1 MPHLPRLRHLRSKAA
16 TPAADGA
23 ERGRDLDQRRRR
35 DERADPSTGSLL
47 SIGACVVGAPERAFL
62 VEIRPIPG
70 RPWSESAQKVHGLSR
85 RHLDEHGR
93 EPADAIRAFIEW
105 VEKEAAG
112 RRAVFV
118 GFNAPFDWM
127 WIADHAWA
135 HAGRNPFGSSAL
147 DLKALYLGLH
157 LGEIQAS
164 AKPTSP
170 TSPRLR
176 NGPPAYPQ
184 RPRRRARAGGGLPA
198 PPRRPKGDAAGRL
211 TARRER
217 GELPFVRRVDHH
229 PVGPRAGRDVD

>member
-1 MPHLPRLRHLRSKAA
+1 MEETWISVDVETSGP
-16 TPAADGA
+16 T
-23 ERGRDLDQRRRR
+23 
-35 DERADPSTGSLL
+35 PSTGSLL

-70 RPWSESAQKVHGLSR
+70 RPWSQSAQKIHGLTR
-85 RHLDEHGR
+85 AHLDEHGR

-157 LGEIQAS
+157 LGEIQGWRETDLTHVT
-164 AKPTSP
+164 KRYET
-170 TSPRLR
+170 
-176 NGPPAYPQ
+176 
-184 RPRRRARAGGGLPA
+184 GLPHTHNA
-198 PPRRPKGDAAGRL
+198 LDDAREQAEVCRLLLAVRKVTPPG
-211 TARRER
+211 
-217 GELPFVRRVDHH
+217 V
-229 PVGPRAGRDVD
+229 